1 MILIDEVKNSQKTN
15 KSIRLHLGCGPNVFE
30 GWINV
35 DGDYCAGQPGV
46 AIHNLTDT
54 YPVPDN
60 TVDEI
65 LSVHVIEHIMP
76 DKVPPMLKEWHRIL
90 KPGGFVATE
99 WPDLLK
105 MCKFIVDDPSRL
117 YSDNRK
123 ILKQGVAG
131 IFGNIVRYQD
141 VAMMH
146 KWGYS
151 ADSLSKLL
159 REAGF
164 SKTITEPN
172 KYPKT
177 GMCSRVV
184 AYK

>member
-1 MILIDEVKNSQKTN
+1 MTLIDEVK
-15 KSIRLHLGCGPNVFE
+15 IRQDKNQPVKLHLGCGPNLFE
-30 GWINV
+30 EWINV

-46 AIHNLTDT
+46 TIHNLTDQ
-54 YPVPDN
+54 YPIPDN

-76 DKVPPMLKEWHRIL
+76 DKVPDMLKEWHRIL

-105 MCKFIVDDPSRL
+105 MCKFIVDDPSRI
-117 YSDNRK
+117 YSDNKK

-131 IFGNIVRYQD
+131 IFGNIGKYQNI
-141 VAMMH
+141 AMLH

-151 ADSLSKLL
+151 ADSLSKMLKDV
-159 REAGF
+159 GF
-164 SKTITEPN
+164 SKTIIEPN

-177 GMCSRVV
+177 AMCSRVV

>member
-1 MILIDEVKNSQKTN
+1 MTLNEEIVKFQKLN
-15 KSIRLHLGCGPNVFE
+15 KPVKLHLGCGPNIFE
-30 GWINV
+30 DWINV

-46 AIHNLTDT
+46 TIHNLTDP

-60 TVDEI
+60 SIDEI

-76 DKVPPMLKEWHRIL
+76 DKVPNMILEWRRIL

-123 ILKQGVAG
+123 ILKQGIAG
-131 IFGNIVRYQD
+131 IFGNIARYQD

-151 ADSLSKLL
+151 ADSLSKIFKDC
-159 REAGF
+159 GF
-164 SKTITEPN
+164 SRTITEPN

>member
-1 MILIDEVKNSQKTN
+1 MTLNEEIYKFKNLKKSVK
-15 KSIRLHLGCGPNVFE
+15 LHLGCGPNVFE
-30 GWINV
+30 DWINV

-46 AIHNLTDT
+46 TIHNLTDT
-54 YPVPDN
+54 YPVLDN
-60 TVDEI
+60 SVDEI

-99 WPDLLK
+99 WPDILK

-123 ILKQGVAG
+123 ILKQGIAG

-151 ADSLSKLL
+151 IDSLSKLL

-164 SKTITEPN
+164 SKIIAEPN

-177 GMCSRVV
+177 AMCSRVV

>member
-1 MILIDEVKNSQKTN
+1 MTLAEAVKDLQN
-15 KSIRLHLGCGPNVFE
+15 KKLPIRLHLGCGPNLFE

-35 DGDYCAGQPGV
+35 EGDYCAGQPGIT
-46 AIHNLTDT
+46 IHNLIDV
-54 YPVPDN
+54 YPIDDN

-76 DKVPPMLKEWHRIL
+76 DKVSPMLKEWHRIL
-90 KPGGFVATE
+90 KPKGYVATE

-131 IFGNIVRYQD
+131 IFGNIGRYQD
-141 VAMMH
+141 VAMLH

-159 REAGF
+159 KDCGF
-164 SKTITEPN
+164 SKTVTEPN

>member
-1 MILIDEVKNSQKTN
+1 MLADIVENTSGP
-15 KSIRLHLGCGPNVFE
+15 IRLHIGCGSRLF
-30 GWINV
+30 
-35 DGDYCAGQPGV
+35 DGYLNIDGEYMQGTTGV
-46 AIHNLTDT
+46 ILHDITK
-54 YPVPDN
+54 PFPIPDN
-60 TVDEI
+60 SVDEI

-76 DKVPPMLKEWHRIL
+76 DKVPPMLKEWHRII
-90 KPGGFVATE
+90 KPEGFAATE

-105 MCKFIVDDPSRL
+105 MCQFIVEDPSRL

-123 ILKQGVAG
+123 VLKQGIAG
-131 IFGNIVRYQD
+131 IFGNITRYQD

-151 ADSLSKLL
+151 TDSLGKLL
-159 REAGF
+159 TEAGF
-164 SKTITEPN
+164 GEIVVEPN

-177 GMCSRVV
+177 PMCSRVV